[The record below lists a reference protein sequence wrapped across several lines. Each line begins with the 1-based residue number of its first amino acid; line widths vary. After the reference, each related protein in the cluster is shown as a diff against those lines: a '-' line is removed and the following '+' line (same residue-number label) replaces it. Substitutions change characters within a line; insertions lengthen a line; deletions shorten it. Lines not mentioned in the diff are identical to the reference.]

1 MGRQI
6 LAAALLVVLLSM
18 ALMGTVSTGLAEKF
32 LLDKVEENLLSNARL
47 MERIVAEYLA
57 SPGETKDWEVLARS
71 LGQDVGA
78 RVTII
83 DPHGAVLGDSDAV
96 AAELESHLERPEIQA
111 AFRGELGKSYRYST
125 SLRIEML
132 YLALPVSVEGTTGG
146 VIRVALPLAQVEE
159 FYRSFWEKMWVVGLV
174 GLLVALVTSSIAA
187 MKLAK
192 PLQEVSLAAVEMA
205 RGQYNRRLKVRKAP
219 AEIRVLIN
227 AFNQMADNLAQSI
240 GKLTER
246 KNRLET
252 VLASLDDSLIAVDRE
267 GQVVMLNPPAAALFQ
282 ISEGEALRRHLL
294 EVIRHEGL
302 YEAVSDV
309 LENRK
314 VIHREMCLFV
324 SQEKIFRVH
333 VAPIVGQGT
342 WGAVVVLR
350 DMTEIR
356 RTERMRKEFVA
367 NVSHELNTPLTS
379 IAGYV
384 ETLLDGAYQDP
395 GVNLR
400 FLGIIHKETER
411 LKRLIEDLLQL
422 SQIESQ
428 KGQIAFLP
436 VELSGV
442 IAKTTGLLATTLAE
456 KGQDLELD
464 FPASLPK
471 VKATEDSLEQV
482 FLNLIDNAIKYSPP
496 GSRITVK
503 AWEED
508 NMVAVSVVD
517 QGQGI
522 PPEALPRI
530 FERFYRVEKSRARE
544 IPGTGLGLAIV
555 KHLVDSLEGAIE
567 VTSQPGQGSRFTVKL
582 PKVPSIGG

>member
-1 MGRQI
+1 MRRQI
-6 LAAALLVVLLSM
+6 LAATLLVVLLSM
-18 ALMGTVSTGLAEKF
+18 AFMGTVSTGLAEKF

-47 MERIVAEYLA
+47 MERIVEEYLA
-57 SPGETKDWEVLARS
+57 VPRNTVNWEALARS
-71 LGQDVGA
+71 LAQDVKA

-83 DPHGAVLGDSDAV
+83 DLQGTVLGDSDAK
-96 AAELESHLERPEIQA
+96 AEELGPHLERPEIGA

-125 SLRIEML
+125 SLDMEML
-132 YLALPVSVEGTTGG
+132 YLAVPVSVKGQVQGI
-146 VIRVALPLAQVEE
+146 IRVALPLAQVEE
-159 FYRSFWEKMWVVGLV
+159 FSHSFWERMWVVGLV
-174 GLLVALVTSSIAA
+174 GLVVALITSSIAA

-192 PLQEVSLAAVEMA
+192 PIQEVSLAAVEMA
-205 RGQYNRRLKVRKAP
+205 QGQYSRRLQVKKAP

-227 AFNQMADNLAQSI
+227 AFNRMADNLTQLI

-252 VLASLDDSLIAVDRE
+252 VLASLDDSLVAVDRE
-267 GQVVMLNPPAAALFQ
+267 GQVVMLNPPAADLFQ

-302 YEAVSDV
+302 YEAVSDA
-309 LENRK
+309 LENGK
-314 VIHREMCLFV
+314 VIHREMSLFV
-324 SQEKIFRVH
+324 PQEKIFRVH
-333 VAPIVGQGT
+333 VTPIVGQGS

-356 RTERMRKEFVA
+356 QTEQMRKEFVA

-400 FLGIIHKETER
+400 FLGIIQKETER

-422 SQIESQ
+422 SQIESR
-428 KGQIAFLP
+428 KGQIASLP

-442 IAKTTGLLATTLAE
+442 IAKTAGLLATTLAE
-456 KGQDLELD
+456 KEQELELD
-464 FPASLPK
+464 LPASLPK
-471 VKATEDSLEQV
+471 VKATEDSLEQI
-482 FLNLIDNAIKYSPP
+482 FLNLMDNAIKYSPP
-496 GSRITVK
+496 GSRVRVK
-503 AWEED
+503 AWEEEQ
-508 NMVAVSVVD
+508 MVAVSVID
-517 QGQGI
+517 EGRGI

-530 FERFYRVEKSRARE
+530 FERFYRVDKSRARE

-582 PKVPSIGG
+582 PKAPLMGG